1 MHRRDST
8 STSIPSAKMNS
19 KANSYQVVVS
29 LVKTSLR
36 QADLEAQLLLRL
48 EVVFLAHQTLAADS
62 VRPTTPASAPA
73 APPRPATLSAEE
85 LRPRTPASAPTTPPI
100 LALGSHSEAL
110 QMPLATTPPKAQPLL
125 PSYRSP
131 RKMALVLVPPA
142 LTKASQCSQHIRT
155 RVSKS

>member
-85 LRPRTPASAPTTPPI
+85 LRPRTPVSAPTTPPI
-100 LALGSHSEAL
+100 LALGSHSEAP
-110 QMPLATTPPKAQPLL
+110 QMPLATPHKAQPLL

-142 LTKASQCSQHIRT
+142 LTKVSQCSQHTRT